1 MAQKNTSGSVAMRMV
16 SDWLQTLVEYFTT
29 IRDFYENQY
38 TKTVIDE
45 MSVLFREFISKDE
58 SAALPSK
65 LVEGERLWLENLL
78 ESINVVSRALTNLD
92 HWREWLSAFIF
103 DLKITISD
111 IPLLARGEKTVY
123 EKLQAQGLEAGFV
136 RWILGTAITDFIDI
150 IAETKELLTH
160 IISLQS
166 FGHQLNSP
174 WLLFIC
180 RAYGQLQE
188 SRHEK
193 QLEDLQKALNDA
205 YYAPDHDTRLRNLA
219 TFVYL
224 FIRWQLD
231 LAPEGVEV
239 NDPRWILKMIENAGG
254 QVDRLKII
262 IQRLR
267 TLLKTRNAIYYY
279 FEQAELSVIRMML
292 GYGGNPQR
300 WWNSF
305 ITCTASEIPKK
316 IPKDI
321 NPKELLIGVSHS
333 LSLHEDLEHHL
344 IPQSPVFIA
353 TFKQIAELMQSEVFT
368 NYCQTIEYRISIWDQ
383 YRTRWKR
390 LLLQLQRDLQY
401 QEQIAHVKTE

>member
-1 MAQKNTSGSVAMRMV
+1 MRIE

-29 IRDFYENQY
+29 VRDYYENHY
-38 TKTVIDE
+38 TKTVVDE
-45 MSVLFREFISKDE
+45 MSELCKEFIPKDK
-58 SAALPSK
+58 SMALPSK

-78 ESINVVSRALTNLD
+78 ESISVVGRTLTNLE
-92 HWREWLSAFIF
+92 HWRDWSTALIF
-103 DLKITISD
+103 DLKLATSD
-111 IPLLARGEKTVY
+111 IPLLARGEKTAFQRI
-123 EKLQAQGLEAGFV
+123 QAQGLEEGFV

-150 IAETKELLTH
+150 IAETKELLTQ
-160 IISLQS
+160 IMSLQS

-180 RAYGQLQE
+180 RAFGQLQE
-188 SRHEK
+188 QRHEK

-205 YYAPDHDTRLRNLA
+205 YYATDHDTRLRNLA
-219 TFVYL
+219 TFLYL
-224 FIRWQLD
+224 YTKWQLD

-254 QVDRLKII
+254 QVDRLKILT
-262 IQRLR
+262 QRLR

-292 GYGGNPQR
+292 GYGGNPQQ
-300 WWNSF
+300 WWHTF
-305 ITCTASEIPKK
+305 ITSPASEIPKI
-316 IPKDI
+316 IPKNI
-321 NPKELLIGVSHS
+321 NLKELLIGVSHS

-353 TFKQIAELMQSEVFT
+353 TFKQIAELLQSESFT

-383 YRTRWKR
+383 YRTRWNR
-390 LLLQLQRDLQY
+390 LLTQLQRELQH
-401 QEQIAHVKTE
+401 QEQIAQVRAE